1 MAAGSAPSRDQSGPR
16 LPRPS
21 ACLRGCRRRRRRRWL
36 RRRLGRRHL
45 GRADSRR
52 RDSGGVGRCRHLLT
66 SLLLLTGGSRDK
78 NGPRD
83 DNDMPCGHC
92 GAIRCEDSAHV
103 HKSEAVAGPPIQG
116 RNRESGLMC
125 ARGGAPQGRRERA
138 RDARAPQ
145 AATCAQLP
153 TQGQGARANVRGLV
167 LTSPPPLPSLRPPPP
182 QHYTPQQTP
191 TSWPTVPSTAARAIE
206 SLRNTATADTAGDS
220 GMSIP
225 INIYIRDARPRAERH
240 RHAGLEPLDCVAEGE
255 TELWPK
261 ATSKQA
267 VEMLVHLHCSRNTRN
282 KKLLACLFADQK
294 CSSKST
300 DR

>member
-1 MAAGSAPSRDQSGPR
+1 
-16 LPRPS
+16 
-21 ACLRGCRRRRRRRWL
+21 
-36 RRRLGRRHL
+36 
-45 GRADSRR
+45 
-52 RDSGGVGRCRHLLT
+52 
-66 SLLLLTGGSRDK
+66 
-78 NGPRD
+78 
-83 DNDMPCGHC
+83 MPCGHC

-167 LTSPPPLPSLRPPPP
+167 LTSPPPPPQPPPS
-182 QHYTPQQTP
+182 P
-191 TSWPTVPSTAARAIE
+191 TLHAPTNPNILANSTEYGGE
-206 SLRNTATADTAGDS
+206 SDREPAEHGDS
-220 GMSIP
+220 RHGGRQCMSIT
-225 INIYIRDARPRAERH
+225 INIYIRDARPRDERH
-240 RHAGLEPLDCVAEGE
+240 RHAGLDCVAEGE

-282 KKLLACLFADQK
+282 KKLLACLFADQM
-294 CSSKST
+294 CSSNST